1 MALDLIP
8 MEFFKRSMEMKN
20 HDLLELVQV
29 EDLIYKDMTKT
40 EVIRNLSGKKIGHN
54 KIINQDCYT

>member
-20 HDLLELVQV
+20 HDLLELVQI

-40 EVIRNLSGKKIGHN
+40 EVIRNLSGKKN
-54 KIINQDCYT
+54 WTKQ